1 MKVEKYIILG
11 YLRLRTYFSLENF
24 DDLSELEYAKYEVR
38 GSFDNSRELFI
49 GPR

>member
-1 MKVEKYIILG
+1 MFYKDTLISSESV
-11 YLRLRTYFSLENF
+11 S